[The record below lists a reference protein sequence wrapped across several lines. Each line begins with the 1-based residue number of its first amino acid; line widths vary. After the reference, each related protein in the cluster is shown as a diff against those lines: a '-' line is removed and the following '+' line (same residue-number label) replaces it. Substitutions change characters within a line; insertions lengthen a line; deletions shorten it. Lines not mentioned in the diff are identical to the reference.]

1 MKKDPIIFIEHIID
15 SIKNIEQFMKN
26 VKKEDFFKNKEKQS
40 AVVRQIEIIGDA
52 VKNLPED
59 FRNKHKDVPWK
70 DIAGMRDKLMHHYFG
85 VNLEIVWKTTKEDIP
100 YLKLIISKIRKDLK

>member
-40 AVVRQIEIIGDA
+40 AVVRQIEIIGEA